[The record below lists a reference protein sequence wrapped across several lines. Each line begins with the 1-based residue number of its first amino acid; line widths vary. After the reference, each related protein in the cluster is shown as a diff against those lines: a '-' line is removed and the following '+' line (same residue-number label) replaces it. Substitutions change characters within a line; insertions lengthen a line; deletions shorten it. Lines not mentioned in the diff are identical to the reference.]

1 MVPDLLCSPPQ
12 PPPSLLRGDTVM
24 SSPGPDV
31 AMGLRLA
38 LLTRQEVLGAQEVV
52 RLCAQHPGRAWHT
65 GDAQSCSRG

>member
-1 MVPDLLCSPPQ
+1 
-12 PPPSLLRGDTVM
+12 M